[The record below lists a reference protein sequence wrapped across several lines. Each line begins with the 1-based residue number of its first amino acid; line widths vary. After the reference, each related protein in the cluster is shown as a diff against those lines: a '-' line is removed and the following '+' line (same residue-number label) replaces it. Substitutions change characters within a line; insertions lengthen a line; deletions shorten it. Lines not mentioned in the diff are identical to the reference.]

1 MPSDQCNQWPRWAR
15 EKQARIAAHL
25 AEGQGTTRQLLCR
38 WSCHVFLPP
47 MRQGHVPVIST
58 FKVLLGIE
66 CSVSTWA
73 QFVYSFSCWN
83 VDFLLSWRIKI
94 RHVES
99 IFWRNELENDTWNCW
114 KTPHQIISSYRQKKL
129 RGRKLFFVLVFI
141 LVFKIFIKQLWFTN
155 RFYFCMSK
163 EFRWRNIFKNNLKLI
178 LKAS

>member
-94 RHVES
+94 GHVES
-99 IFWRNELENDTWNCW
+99 IFWRNELENDTWNLLKDATPNHFLLQAK
-114 KTPHQIISSYRQKKL
+114 KTEREKT
-129 RGRKLFFVLVFI
+129 VFC
-141 LVFKIFIKQLWFTN
+141 FS
-155 RFYFCMSK
+155 FYFG
-163 EFRWRNIFKNNLKLI
+163 FQNIY
-178 LKAS
+178 